1 MFFTKLKRIFKTAF
15 VNFWRNGSINIA
27 TTGIMTVTL
36 LSISILVILSF
47 WSNVLIEN
55 FKTKIDISVYFLSE
69 APEADILKVRD
80 EIVALPEV
88 REILYISKDQAW
100 ERFKAKYSDNPVI
113 SQGVGELD
121 ENPLFATLSVKAKN
135 IDQYSK
141 INDFL
146 SDPRFKDTIKKVSF
160 DENKTQIDK
169 ISLITKA
176 VQKDGAIVAL
186 IFVIISLFVVFNA
199 IRLTMYNYK
208 QEVKIMNLVGAG
220 KWYIQAP
227 FIIEGALYGVIG
239 SILSTL
245 ILAGMIFLTKDVKN
259 IESFLLAGSLAY
271 PMSFINASLTE
282 YFKNNYLFILGLQ
295 LAAGVS
301 IGVLSSL
308 FAIRKYMKI

>member
-1 MFFTKLKRIFKTAF
+1 MFFTKLKRVFKTAL

-36 LSISILVILSF
+36 LSISILVILTFLGNSL
-47 WSNVLIEN
+47 VEN
-55 FKTKIDISVYFLSE
+55 FKSKIDISVYFLSE

-80 EIVALPEV
+80 EVVALPEV
-88 REILYISKDQAW
+88 REVFYTSKDEAW
-100 ERFKAKYSDNPVI
+100 NNFKAQYSDNSII

-121 ENPLFATLSVKAKN
+121 ENPLFATLSIKARN

-141 INDFL
+141 INGFL
-146 SDPRFKDTIKKVSF
+146 SNPSFKDTIKKVSF

-169 ISLITKA
+169 LSLITKTA
-176 VQKDGAIVAL
+176 QKDGAIVIL
-186 IFVIISLFVVFNA
+186 VFVVISLFVVFNA

-220 KWYIQAP
+220 KWYIQTP

-239 SILSTL
+239 SVLSIS

-259 IESFLLAGSLAY
+259 IESFLYGGSLTD
-271 PMSFINASLTE
+271 FFKGSLTE
-282 YFKNNYLFILGLQ
+282 YFMNNFLLIFGMQ
-295 LAAGVS
+295 LAAGIA

-308 FAIRKYMKI
+308 IAIRKYMRI

>member
-1 MFFTKLKRIFKTAF
+1 MFFTKLKRVFKTAL

-36 LSISILVILSF
+36 LSISILVILTFLGNSL
-47 WSNVLIEN
+47 VEN
-55 FKTKIDISVYFLSE
+55 FKSKIDISVYFLSE

-80 EIVALPEV
+80 EVVALPEV
-88 REILYISKDQAW
+88 REVFYISKDEAW
-100 ERFKAKYSDNPVI
+100 NNFKAQYSDNSII

-121 ENPLFATLSVKAKN
+121 ENPLFATLSIKARN

-141 INDFL
+141 INGFL
-146 SDPRFKDTIKKVSF
+146 SNPSFKDTIKKVSF

-169 ISLITKA
+169 LSLITKTA
-176 VQKDGAIVAL
+176 QKDGAIVIL
-186 IFVIISLFVVFNA
+186 VFVVISLFVVFNA

-220 KWYIQAP
+220 KWYIQTP

-239 SILSTL
+239 SVLSIS

-259 IESFLLAGSLAY
+259 IESFLYSGSLTD
-271 PMSFINASLTE
+271 FFKGSLTE
-282 YFKNNYLFILGLQ
+282 YFMNNFLLIFGMQ
-295 LAAGVS
+295 LAAGIA

-308 FAIRKYMKI
+308 IAIRKYMRI